1 MQFKKYVKLR
11 KYVNGVPTDEY
22 KKGNLIAIVQADN
35 QQACES
41 GQTN

>member
-11 KYVNGVPTDEY
+11 KYVNGEPTDEY

-35 QQACES
+35 QAACE
-41 GQTN
+41 QTNSK

>member
-11 KYVNGVPTDEY
+11 KYVNGVSTDEY

-35 QQACES
+35 QAACE
-41 GQTN
+41 QTNSK

>member
-1 MQFKKYVKLR
+1 MQYKKYKKLR

-22 KKGNLIAIVQADN
+22 KKGELIAIVQSES
-35 QQACES
+35 QTACEN

>member
-22 KKGNLIAIVQADN
+22 KKGNLIAVV
-35 QQACES
+35 
-41 GQTN
+41 